1 MPATTPNWVVFEQKC
16 FQFYQ
21 QRLKLTVRGV
31 GDKAVRAILE
41 IPGWQINLARRPE
54 HHAIADQQEWRKS
67 GARVAGKAADFLVEV
82 SSNHWIIA
90 EAKSSESPDPRFL
103 DQLANTLLCAQR
115 KKPNIILEL
124 HLLIPST
131 VDTHRL
137 FVRDG
142 ICYSVESPLRDLSG
156 FNTGKLVSSAGT
168 YRISGIPVLVI
179 LVPES

>member
-1 MPATTPNWVVFEQKC
+1 MPANTPNWIVFEQKC

-54 HHAIADQQEWRKS
+54 HLAIADQQEWRKS
-67 GARVAGKAADFLVEV
+67 GARVAEKAADFLVEV
-82 SSNHWIIA
+82 SSNHWIVA
-90 EAKSSESPDPRFL
+90 EAKSSESPDPGFL
-103 DQLANTLLCAQR
+103 DQLANTLLYAQR

-131 VDTHRL
+131 VDTKCL
-137 FVRDG
+137 FTRNGVP
-142 ICYSVESPLRDLSG
+142 YSVESPFRDLSG
-156 FNTGKLVSSAGT
+156 FNVGRLISSVGT

-179 LVPES
+179 MVP